1 MDRWPIRQAAGG
13 MSLFEMADDESAD
26 DVRAI
31 VAEDPMVKANI
42 GARYEVLP
50 MLQLRMRG

>member
-1 MDRWPIRQAAGG
+1 